1 MQAVAKTVLT
11 LLCLLPAA
19 CSPVG
24 SGEKGAVYRF
34 EECSRTTLSEL
45 FGSCSVRRIG
55 LQDPDSLLSWAE
67 AAVFRV
73 YDRCMVACQPF
84 GAARGVRLYAA
95 DGSFLGPVG
104 RIGRGPGEYLFPTNV
119 WTDPACDTLY
129 VEDRGMNS
137 VLTYALPERRFVGSE
152 RLPLHAL
159 CMTRTDSGSFLHYV
173 SAANRNDRAYPNLV
187 ATDRAGRTTPVPT
200 GTVQRD
206 RYSGL
211 WQTTTLFH
219 ATPDGWAVHHQ
230 FQPEILSAADGRTIA
245 RLKFDRHRFAP
256 ETFDWGNEG
265 FRERIAASPYIQYYD
280 LFETAEQLHV
290 RFCAAGH
297 IYLGMYDKRSARGT
311 YCRADRIADDLG
323 AGCVPRIRSVHDGRF
338 YALRTSGDAAPAVI
352 EFARSEE

>member
-1 MQAVAKTVLT
+1 M
-11 LLCLLPAA
+11 
-19 CSPVG
+19 
-24 SGEKGAVYRF
+24 
-34 EECSRTTLSEL
+34 
-45 FGSCSVRRIG
+45 
-55 LQDPDSLLSWAE
+55 
-67 AAVFRV
+67 
-73 YDRCMVACQPF
+73 
-84 GAARGVRLYAA
+84 RLYAA

-173 SAANRNDRAYPNLV
+173 SAASSNDRAYPNLV

-245 RLKFDRHRFAP
+245 RLEFDRHRFAP

-265 FRERIAASPYIQYYD
+265 FRERIAASPYILYYD

-323 AGCVPRIRSVHDGRF
+323 AGCGVRGACRASGAFTTGGSTRCARAGTLPLRS
-338 YALRTSGDAAPAVI
+338 SNSPAPKNNRL
-352 EFARSEE
+352 ARSFRCAPLCHHMPLRISLIRAYPFPA